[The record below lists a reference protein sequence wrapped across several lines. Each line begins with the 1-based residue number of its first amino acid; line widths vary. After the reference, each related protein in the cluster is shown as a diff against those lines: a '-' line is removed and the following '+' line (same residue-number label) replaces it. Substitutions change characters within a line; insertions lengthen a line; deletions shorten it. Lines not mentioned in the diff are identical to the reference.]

1 MTSRLILAAL
11 FSVTIM
17 RSAAAQSSS
26 APVDDPETLC
36 TIRDPRVNEAS
47 GIVPGI
53 RNADVFYVVNDS
65 GGTPDVFAIGRD
77 GAVRGSFRLRAA
89 KNVDWE
95 DLAWAPPPKADQ
107 PHELCVADIGDNR
120 EERRSVTIYRFPE
133 PALSESESR
142 TEVAPRAIRVRY
154 ADGPHNA
161 EALVVDPRTGDGYI
175 FTKRDD
181 GRSDAYRLAAGWG
194 AADAPADKEVI
205 ATRVGELKLPREL
218 PMRTIVTA
226 ADVSAAGDRLAMR
239 SYATGWEW
247 RATAGGPGVFELML
261 NAPPSELTLA
271 VEPQGEALCYDR
283 MGRRIHTISEHTPT
297 AIYSGKVP

>member
-11 FSVTIM
+11 ISVSIT
-17 RSAAAQSSS
+17 RSAAAQPSS
-26 APVDDPETLC
+26 APVEYPEALC
-36 TIRDPRVNEAS
+36 TIHDSRIKEAS

-65 GGTPDVFAIGRD
+65 GGTPDVFAIRRD
-77 GAVRGSFRLRAA
+77 GVVRASVRLRGAT
-89 KNVDWE
+89 NTDWE
-95 DLAWAPPPKADQ
+95 DLAWAPPSAPDA

-120 EERRSVTIYRFPE
+120 EERRFVTIYRFPE
-133 PALSESESR
+133 PALGEADSR
-142 TEVAPRAIRVRY
+142 IELTPRAIRVRY
-154 ADGPHNA
+154 ADGPQNA

-175 FTKRDD
+175 FTKHDD

-194 AADAPADKEVI
+194 AADAPGDKEVI

-226 ADVSAAGDRLAMR
+226 ADVSAAGDRLATR

-247 RATAGGPGVFELML
+247 RATAGGPSVFELML
-261 NAPPSELTLA
+261 TAPPTELTLA

-283 MGRRIHTISEHTPT
+283 AGRRIHTISEHSPT
-297 AIYSGKVP
+297 AIYVGATP